1 MHTSSGKV
9 PVLTIKTERRYGRIV
24 RQPDGSL
31 VRIETTEHVVRYQA
45 MPEDAGDRPFG
56 LGFEQRVVAGG
67 AHAAWRRHRCAGTDT
82 ADPGARAAAG
92 PSHTRRQRARTSMT
106 TERARLLV
114 VDDDAELRELAQAY
128 LKQQGFDVETVAD
141 GGEMDTALAS
151 HAFDLIILDLM
162 LPGEDGLSI
171 AKRLKGQLNV
181 PIIIVSAQ
189 GEDVDRIVGLEIGAD
204 DYIAKPFNPRE
215 LLARIRAVLRR
226 AQNRPAAEP
235 ETVTRFGAFELD
247 LNAHRLTRDGKA
259 VPLTSGEFDLLVILV
274 AHPNKVLDRD
284 RLLDLLT
291 GAERSPFDRS
301 IDVRVTRLRGKIE
314 QNPSEPV
321 YIKTIWGKGYMFCPE
336 GA

>member
-1 MHTSSGKV
+1 
-9 PVLTIKTERRYGRIV
+9 
-24 RQPDGSL
+24 
-31 VRIETTEHVVRYQA
+31 
-45 MPEDAGDRPFG
+45 
-56 LGFEQRVVAGG
+56 
-67 AHAAWRRHRCAGTDT
+67 
-82 ADPGARAAAG
+82 
-92 PSHTRRQRARTSMT
+92 MT

-141 GGEMDTALAS
+141 GAEMDTALSS
-151 HAFDLIILDLM
+151 HSFDLIILDLM

-204 DYIAKPFNPRE
+204 DYIAKPFTPRE

-235 ETVTRFGAFELD
+235 ETVTRFGQFELD